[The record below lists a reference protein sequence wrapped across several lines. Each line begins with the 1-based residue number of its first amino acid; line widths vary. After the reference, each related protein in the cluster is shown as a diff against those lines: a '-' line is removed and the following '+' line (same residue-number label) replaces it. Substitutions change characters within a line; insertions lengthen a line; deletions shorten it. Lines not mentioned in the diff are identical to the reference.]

1 MGNIDYND
9 PTQNPYANDAVAQ
22 KAIEFLFSK
31 LKALNPDVE
40 ISSIWEWYI
49 KNRPMVDAENQR
61 LKAEGKDLS
70 HLSPIFNEF
79 AQDLNG
85 EKH

>member
-1 MGNIDYND
+1 MGNIDYSD
-9 PTQNPYANDAVAQ
+9 PAQNPYADDAVA
-22 KAIEFLFSK
+22 KEAIEFLFAK

-40 ISSIWEWYI
+40 RNTIWEWYI
-49 KNRPMVDAENQR
+49 QNRPMVDAENQR

-79 AQDLNG
+79 AQDFNG